1 MFGRIALVGTAI
13 SATAAAGFVVAR
25 REWMTWGIDPD
36 EAGRALPGD
45 DLVADATAV
54 ETRGIDLDA
63 PPETVW
69 PWLTQMGYG
78 RAGWYS
84 YDTIDMDRASARD
97 VAPDVGTL
105 ALGDIMPT
113 HPGGGFV
120 IRAIEPAHA
129 LVLYMDRE
137 IASQQATDQPLD
149 SASTNVRATGRFL
162 EAASSGD
169 FAASWSFVLE
179 PTGAGGTRLI
189 ERARARMETP
199 QGATAFLRP
208 ILGFG
213 VFVMMRRQLLGI
225 RDRVRS
231 TRPLEGGPRSA
242 LVAS

>member
-1 MFGRIALVGTAI
+1 MFGRIVLVGTAI
-13 SATAAAGFVVAR
+13 SASAAAGFVVAR
-25 REWMTWGIDPD
+25 REWRTWGIDAD
-36 EAGRALPGD
+36 EAARALPGD

-63 PPETVW
+63 PPEAVW
-69 PWLTQMGYG
+69 PWLVQMGYG

-84 YDTIDMDRASARD
+84 YDSIDMDQASSRVISPDIATPVVGD
-97 VAPDVGTL
+97 V
-105 ALGDIMPT
+105 MPT

-120 IRAIEPAHA
+120 IKAIEPGRA

-137 IASQQATDQPLD
+137 IASRQATEHLEP
-149 SASTNVRATGRFL
+149 ASQNVRATGRFMD
-162 EAASSGD
+162 AAAGGD

-179 PTGAGGTRLI
+179 PTGSGGTRLI

-208 ILGFG
+208 IFGFG

-225 RDRVRS
+225 RERVRS
-231 TRPLEGGPRSA
+231 TRPFEGGPQAA
-242 LVAS
+242 LAAS